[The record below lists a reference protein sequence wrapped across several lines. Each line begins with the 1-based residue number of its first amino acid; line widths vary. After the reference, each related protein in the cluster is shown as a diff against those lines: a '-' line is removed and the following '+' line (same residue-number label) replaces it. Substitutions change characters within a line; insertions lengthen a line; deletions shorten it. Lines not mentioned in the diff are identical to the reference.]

1 MAKLLLF
8 LGVVIAIGAVGFKLQ
23 PGASDDLRHQF
34 YAATNLAVE
43 DAADARLAPTRQ
55 PDREQQE
62 DGTTAAA
69 AESIRQADPDAVAA
83 ARVELLPI
91 EKKSVCQNP
100 QYVDVYDEDGT
111 GKSAYYCAD
120 VTPQHPYERYPSAT
134 LETMAYSDA
143 KAADILGRRLS
154 ESDPAQSFEWMIR
167 ATALG
172 KGDYQPIMFML
183 NQNYA
188 SPTLDGEVLLEVAR
202 KRYVLAKVM
211 QQLGGPASSSQHTA
225 ELLVSAG
232 VSPEAMAT
240 LDRAAEQ
247 VLKKISAIAYEV
259 TGEKFIAGARAE
271 RPADLPA
278 STGIDPQHPYTNYST
293 TILETMA
300 FDDAKAAEVLGVR
313 LRTSDPGQ
321 SMEWLLRATALS
333 NGDYHPFLWLV
344 NNSYSEVIAHAEVDY
359 DIVIPRYLLTRVIQ
373 LLGGPAAPVEN
384 TAEFLLSHG
393 MPAES
398 LAQLDAGAAQM
409 MEKIAAIAYEV
420 TGERMLI
427 ASRVNGTQ

>member
-1 MAKLLLF
+1 MVKLWALFGIVVTVGAIAVKLLPGLTGQWGNQWFSADIAGF
-8 LGVVIAIGAVGFKLQ
+8 LTVGPVAKTTLE
-23 PGASDDLRHQF
+23 SDTSPSN
-34 YAATNLAVE
+34 ATQVDCPAL
-43 DAADARLAPTRQ
+43 
-55 PDREQQE
+55 
-62 DGTTAAA
+62 AA
-69 AESIRQADPDAVAA
+69 AE
-83 ARVELLPI
+83 LP
-91 EKKSVCQNP
+91 P
-100 QYVDVYDEDGT
+100 
-111 GKSAYYCAD
+111 
-120 VTPQHPYERYPSAT
+120 
-134 LETMAYSDA
+134 
-143 KAADILGRRLS
+143 AAD
-154 ESDPAQSFEWMIR
+154 
-167 ATALG
+167 
-172 KGDYQPIMFML
+172 
-183 NQNYA
+183 
-188 SPTLDGEVLLEVAR
+188 
-202 KRYVLAKVM
+202 
-211 QQLGGPASSSQHTA
+211 
-225 ELLVSAG
+225 
-232 VSPEAMAT
+232 
-240 LDRAAEQ
+240 
-247 VLKKISAIAYEV
+247 
-259 TGEKFIAGARAE
+259 
-271 RPADLPA
+271 
-278 STGIDPQHPYTNYST
+278 PYTNYST

-427 ASRVNGTQ
+427 ASRVDGSQ